1 MRGSTLR
8 AFGLVTVVL
17 AGLLGSAFAL
27 GRSLVPDPHPSA
39 AGVATTLTG
48 PRYGDQPP
56 STDFPDGTASARP
69 GPDAAPDAAPMEPGG
84 DGPYGAL
91 VTTGSTGVALTFD
104 DGPDPR
110 WTPQVLALLAQY
122 GVKATFCV
130 VGENVEAHPDLVR
143 SIVAEGHTLCNHSWN
158 HDVRLG
164 KRSPAM
170 IRADLL
176 RTSDAIL
183 AVAPDARIEY
193 YRQPGGAWTPS
204 VMSACADLN
213 LTPLHWNVDP
223 SDWRAP
229 GATAIEALVRSQV
242 GPGAI
247 VLMHDAG
254 GDRSG
259 TVSALQRL
267 LPELVF
273 RFALEPLPVGS
284 P

>member
-27 GRSLVPDPHPSA
+27 GRSLVPTRIRRPPGSPPRSPDRVTATSHP
-39 AGVATTLTG
+39 
-48 PRYGDQPP
+48 PP
-56 STDFPDGTASARP
+56 TSRTARP
-69 GPDAAPDAAPMEPGG
+69 APGRAPTPRRTPPRWSPAATARTAPWSP
-84 DGPYGAL
+84 P
-91 VTTGSTGVALTFD
+91 VRPGVALTFD

-204 VMSACADLN
+204 VMSACADMN

-223 SDWRAP
+223 SDW
-229 GATAIEALVRSQV
+229 
-242 GPGAI
+242 
-247 VLMHDAG
+247 
-254 GDRSG
+254 
-259 TVSALQRL
+259 
-267 LPELVF
+267 
-273 RFALEPLPVGS
+273 
-284 P
+284 